1 MMIKFLRK
9 LITVITLLTLP
20 IILSACSTGG
30 QKATDHKPDIIDP
43 LAKTKILIQR
53 ARNMPSPQAEIALI
67 EASNQLIAQG
77 KRKQAKRVLEA
88 IDIINL
94 PAAVTADR
102 ALALTRIAIEQQQL
116 DTAIELLTTD
126 TVGLLTASS
135 GLDSERLNQIS
146 ILRAQIWEAQ
156 GNFLAAARE
165 RIFVAPMLD
174 NTDLQQDNHQRI
186 WLDLTQLP
194 IETLDQLTRTIAIP
208 ELQGWIELAW
218 IYKGNQDDIDQQIK
232 AIQDWQQRFTNHPA
246 ARQLPEAVRLLAEIS
261 KNKPQK
267 IALLLP
273 LEGKY
278 RQSALA
284 VQHGFMTAHYA
295 SSGSLHER
303 GETPKIRI
311 YDTTDVERFEDI
323 YRSAVQDGADII
335 VGPLQKE
342 NVQQLTASTQTL
354 PVTTIA
360 LNLDENANEA
370 PSNLYQFALSPEDD
384 AREVAHQAQRDN
396 LKQAAIFYQQSPWGE
411 RTVNAFTEAWNHE
424 GATISAKASFSSAQ
438 GLAANVKH
446 MLLVDQS
453 EARAQQLRRIIG
465 RSFEFQPRRR
475 QDIDFIYLI
484 ATPEQGRL
492 IKPLFNF
499 YFAEN
504 LPVYSGSQIFS
515 GQDSN
520 SKDRDLDGIRF
531 CDLPWML
538 SNSDPMKN
546 RLLQAWPKA
555 NPRFFRLN
563 ALGVDAYRLQTRV
576 TLLQQVPGASLY
588 GATGTLSIGEN
599 NRIQRELSWAT
610 IKDGHI
616 EATPNVST
624 KTATQ
629 QHGSKATNDEEANG
643 QSSGSAIP
651 SVPAETGI

>member
-1 MMIKFLRK
+1 MMIEFPRK
-9 LITVITLLTLP
+9 LITVTTLTLA
-20 IILSACSTGG
+20 ITLSACSTSG
-30 QKATDHKPDIIDP
+30 QKAGDNTPDIIDP
-43 LAKTKILIQR
+43 LAEIKIMIQR
-53 ARNMPSPQAEIALI
+53 ARDMPSPQSENALI
-67 EASNQLIAQG
+67 EASNQLVAQG
-77 KRKQAKRVLEA
+77 KRKQARRILEG
-88 IDIINL
+88 IDITNL
-94 PAAVTADR
+94 PPAVTADR
-102 ALALTRIAIEQQQL
+102 ALALTRIAIEQQHL
-116 DTAIELLTTD
+116 DTAVELLTTD
-126 TVGLLTASS
+126 TAGLLTASS

-146 ILRAQIWEAQ
+146 MLRAQLWEAQ

-194 IETLDQLTRTIAIP
+194 IETLDQLTHNIAIP
-208 ELQGWIELAW
+208 ELQGWLELAW

-232 AIQDWQQRFTNHPA
+232 AIQNWQRRYADHPA

-273 LEGKY
+273 LQGKY

-295 SSGSLHER
+295 ASGTPDEN
-303 GETPKIRI
+303 GEAPEIRV
-311 YDTTDVERFEDI
+311 YDTTDVGRFADT
-323 YRSAVQDGADII
+323 YREAVRDGADII

-342 NVQQLTASTQTL
+342 NVQQLAASTQTL

-360 LNLDENANEA
+360 LNMDENTTET
-370 PSNLYQFALSPEDD
+370 PSNLFQFALSPEDD
-384 AREVAHQAQRDN
+384 AREVSHQAQRDN
-396 LKQAAIFYQQSPWGE
+396 FSQVAIFYQQSPWGE
-411 RTVNAFTEAWNHE
+411 RTVNAFSEAWNHE
-424 GATISAKASFSSAQ
+424 GATINTKASFDSAQ
-438 GLAANVKH
+438 GLAANVKQ

-515 GQDSN
+515 GEDGN
-520 SKDRDLDGIRF
+520 DKDRDLDGIRF

-538 SNSDPMKN
+538 NNSDPMKS
-546 RLLQAWPKA
+546 RLLDAWPKA

-588 GATGTLSIGEN
+588 GATGALSIGEDN
-599 NRIQRELSWAT
+599 HIHRELAWAT
-610 IKDGHI
+610 IKDSHI
-616 EATPNVST
+616 KATPSVIDNST
-624 KTATQ
+624 TE
-629 QHGSKATNDEEANG
+629 QHGSKTTYNE
-643 QSSGSAIP
+643 
-651 SVPAETGI
+651 ETGGQPGRSAGPALPAATGI